1 MLSRFLVVPALA
13 AAITVFGPATP
24 LAAQLQSTDLV
35 MSAPAMGAIW
45 KSAAD
50 GSGGYAWGQGMIIPH
65 YGWFG
70 NDGNFYVPD
79 RGWVA
84 LMKITP
90 SGNTSF
96 LTTGGH
102 LVLPVTIIPSLDDAA
117 MVVSDMGAN
126 KILRVEYDGT
136 QVLMHD
142 NVSAGGL
149 LDYPDGMAFDDEG
162 NLYVAN
168 LGNDTLV
175 KIDTAGNATLFSD
188 DQDLIAAPGGLAI
201 DGAGNLF
208 VANYVT
214 HTISRFRLDT
224 GAGEVFAG
232 PDTTK
237 IFSPNDLKLSRAGGL
252 IAAGKSGRVVRVD
265 ALGQMSV
272 LFDDA
277 GVGEL
282 DGVSVQADATL
293 CSGRYVTYGEGT
305 AGSGGF
311 VPQFRGIF
319 SPCPGQIIGLE
330 LIDFRGGAPAI
341 LFVGD
346 ASLPQGS
353 LFLKGASLLVNPA
366 GNVFLPIVLG
376 LPGSGA
382 GEGDVRLQF
391 AFPDD
396 AGLVGLNLYHQV
408 FAADPGA
415 AHGVSASNGL
425 LEVIGD

>member
-1 MLSRFLVVPALA
+1 MSTASRVASLSAIAVALLSAAPPA
-13 AAITVFGPATP
+13 G
-24 LAAQLQSTDLV
+24 AQQPTDLV

-45 KSAAD
+45 RSAAD
-50 GSGGYAWGQGMIIPH
+50 GTGGYPWADNLLIPH

-79 RGWVA
+79 RGWVG
-84 LMKITP
+84 LVRVQP
-90 SGNTSF
+90 DGSTSF

-102 LVLPVTIIPSLDDAA
+102 LVLPVTIIPSLDDTA

-136 QVLMHD
+136 QTLLHD

-149 LDYPDGMAFDDEG
+149 LDFPDGMAFDADG

-168 LGNDTLV
+168 LGNDTIV
-175 KIDTAGNATLFSD
+175 RIDPAGHASVFSD
-188 DQDLIAAPGGLAI
+188 DQELIAAPGGLAI

-214 HTISRFRLDT
+214 HTISRFRLDS

-232 PDTTK
+232 PDTSK
-237 IFSPNDLKLSRAGGL
+237 IFSPNDLKLSRGGGL
-252 IAAGKSGRVVRVD
+252 LASGKPGKVVRVD
-265 ALGQMSV
+265 ALGQMTL
-272 LFDDA
+272 LFDDDF
-277 GVGEL
+277 VGEL
-282 DGVSVQADATL
+282 DGVSVQADEAP
-293 CSGRYVTYGEGT
+293 CNGRYVAYGQGT

-319 SPCPGQIIGLE
+319 SPCPGQLIGLE
-330 LIDFRGGAPAI
+330 LIDFAGGAPAI
-341 LFVGD
+341 LFVGSS
-346 ASLPQGS
+346 ALPQDTV
-353 LFLKGASLLVNPA
+353 FLKGASLLVNPA

-382 GEGDVRLQF
+382 GAGDLRLQF
-391 AFPDD
+391 TFPDD
-396 AGLVGLNLYHQV
+396 PGMVGLELYHQV

-425 LEVIGD
+425 LEIIGS